1 MKTFLFY
8 LIFAYITLSIQAIFF
23 KGVKPDFVLV
33 LVCFYSLK
41 HGQIKGVAFGALTGL
56 LIDTASGFILGPNI
70 ISKSFAGF
78 IIRTI
83 RDNMFQWN
91 VFINSSVIAV
101 LSVVNILLIYLFLE
115 TFPKVSFINRPWE
128 ISIKEIIYTIVAA
141 LILYPI
147 LKTGKHNKIHSG
159 VY

>member
-128 ISIKEIIYTIVAA
+128 ISVKEIIYTIVAA
-141 LILYPI
+141 LILYAI
-147 LKTGKHNKIHSG
+147 LKPGKDNEVDSRA
-159 VY
+159 